1 MAGFRHPEDFTRIRK
16 IFKVSAIPYINS
28 VAERKVETLHLSRTG
43 FLKRLRLSL
52 IAALA
57 TLTVSAQPAEAGRYA
72 SIVIDAKTGSVL
84 HAANPDTKSYPASLT
99 KVMTLFLLFDELDSG
114 RIRLDTKFTTS
125 AHAAAQSPSKLGL
138 EPGEKISVE
147 SLILALVTK
156 SANDA
161 AVVAAE
167 GIGGTEAHFAQM
179 MTRKAQA
186 LGMRTT
192 TYRNASGLPD
202 LGQVSTVRDQALL
215 ARALISHHPG
225 YYKYFSTRQF
235 VYEGQPINT
244 HNRLMLRY
252 QGADGIKTGYIH
264 ASGFNLISSARRGDQ
279 RVIGVVFGGT
289 TAASRDKHMGQLL
302 DKGFAKLR
310 KGGGVEMAE
319 AENDDLP
326 DLDELVAAAQA
337 AKAPPKAAAK
347 PKQAAAKKVVL
358 RAPARAADDDD
369 DDDAVGDADPAGW
382 AIQVGAFK
390 EYRPA
395 HKAASDAAKKLGG
408 LVSRASIDI
417 DKSGKGAK
425 LLYRARI
432 SGFTEDQARAA
443 CKRLGKAG
451 KTCKT
456 VNPNA

>member
-1 MAGFRHPEDFTRIRK
+1 M
-16 IFKVSAIPYINS
+16 
-28 VAERKVETLHLSRTG
+28 HLSRTG
-43 FLKRLRLSL
+43 FLNRIRLF
-52 IAALA
+52 AVALA
-57 TLTVSAQPAEAGRYA
+57 AVLALSAQPAEAGRYA
-72 SIVIDAKTGSVL
+72 SIVIDAESGSVL
-84 HAANPDTKSYPASLT
+84 HAANPDAKSYPASLT

-147 SLILALVTK
+147 SLVLALVTK

-186 LGMRTT
+186 LGMRSTV
-192 TYRNASGLPD
+192 YRNASGLPD
-202 LGQVSTVRDQALL
+202 LSQVSTVRDQALL
-215 ARALISHHPG
+215 GRALIRQHPG

-235 VYEGQPINT
+235 VYDGQPINT

-252 QGADGIKTGYIH
+252 NGADGIKTGYIH
-264 ASGFNLISSARRGDQ
+264 ASGFNLISSAKRDGQ
-279 RVIGVVFGGT
+279 RVIGVVFGGS

-302 DKGFAKLR
+302 DKGFARLR

-319 AENDDLP
+319 AGHDDLP

-337 AKAPPKAAAK
+337 AKAPAKPSAKAAK
-347 PKQAAAKKVVL
+347 PAPAKKVAM
-358 RAPARAADDDD
+358 RAPARAAAADDDD
-369 DDDAVGDADPAGW
+369 DEDAVGDADPASW
-382 AIQVGAFK
+382 AIQVGAFG

-408 LVSRASIDI
+408 LVSKASIDI
-417 DKSGKGAK
+417 DKTGKGAK
-425 LLYRARI
+425 TVYRARI

-451 KTCKT
+451 KACKP

>member
-1 MAGFRHPEDFTRIRK
+1 M
-16 IFKVSAIPYINS
+16 
-28 VAERKVETLHLSRTG
+28 HLSRTG
-43 FLKRLRLSL
+43 FLNRVRLSAL
-52 IAALA
+52 ALAAAL
-57 TLTVSAQPAEAGRYA
+57 TLSAQPAEAGRYA
-72 SIVIDAKTGSVL
+72 SIVIDAETGSLL
-84 HAANPDTKSYPASLT
+84 HASNPDTKSYPASLT

-114 RIRLDTKFTTS
+114 RIRLDSKFTTS

-147 SLILALVTK
+147 SLVLALVTK

-167 GIGGTEAHFAQM
+167 GVGGTEANFAQM
-179 MTRKAQA
+179 MTRKAHA
-186 LGMRTT
+186 LGMRSTV
-192 TYRNASGLPD
+192 YRNASGLPD
-202 LGQVSTVRDQALL
+202 LGQVSTVRDQATL
-215 ARALISHHPG
+215 ARALIRSHPG

-264 ASGFNLISSARRGDQ
+264 ASGFNLISSAKRGSQ

-302 DKGFAKLR
+302 DKGFARLR
-310 KGGGVEMAE
+310 KGESVEMAE
-319 AENDDLP
+319 AESNDDLP

-337 AKAPPKAAAK
+337 AKAPAKAAKAVKAK
-347 PKQAAAKKVVL
+347 PAPAKKVAM
-358 RAPARAADDDD
+358 RAPARAANDDDDD

-382 AIQVGAFK
+382 AIQVGAFS

-408 LVSRASIDI
+408 LVSKASIDI
-417 DKSGKGAK
+417 DKAGKGAK
-425 LLYRARI
+425 TVYRARI

-451 KTCKT
+451 KSCKP
-456 VNPNA
+456 VNPSA

>member
-1 MAGFRHPEDFTRIRK
+1 M
-16 IFKVSAIPYINS
+16 
-28 VAERKVETLHLSRTG
+28 HLSRTG
-43 FLKRLRLSL
+43 FLNRVRL
-52 IAALA
+52 IAIGLAAILTLSALP
-57 TLTVSAQPAEAGRYA
+57 AQAGRYA
-72 SIVIDAKTGSVL
+72 SIVIDAETGSVL
-84 HAANPDTKSYPASLT
+84 HAASPDAKSYPASLT

-138 EPGEKISVE
+138 DPGEKISVE

-167 GIGGTEAHFAQM
+167 GVGGTEANFAQM
-179 MTRKAQA
+179 MTRKAHA
-186 LGMRTT
+186 LGMRAT

-215 ARALISHHPG
+215 ARALIRSHPG

-235 VYEGQPINT
+235 VYDGQPINT

-264 ASGFNLISSARRGDQ
+264 ASGFNLISSARRDGK
-279 RVIGVVFGGT
+279 RIIGVVFGGN

-302 DKGFAKLR
+302 DKGFARLR
-310 KGGGVEMAE
+310 KGESVEMAE
-319 AENDDLP
+319 AGTEADDLP

-337 AKAPPKAAAK
+337 AKAPAKAKAKPAAK
-347 PKQAAAKKVVL
+347 PAPAKKVVL
-358 RAPARAADDDD
+358 RAPARAADDD

-382 AIQVGAFK
+382 AIQVGAFN

-408 LVSRASIDI
+408 LVSKASIDI
-417 DKSGKGAK
+417 DKAGKGSK
-425 LLYRARI
+425 TVYRARI

-451 KTCKT
+451 KACKP

>member
-1 MAGFRHPEDFTRIRK
+1 MA
-16 IFKVSAIPYINS
+16 
-28 VAERKVETLHLSRTG
+28 
-43 FLKRLRLSL
+43 
-52 IAALA
+52 AALA
-57 TLTVSAQPAEAGRYA
+57 AAFVLAVQPAQAGRYA
-72 SIVIDAKTGSVL
+72 SIVIDAQTGSVL
-84 HAANPDTKSYPASLT
+84 HAANPDARSYPASLT

-114 RIRLDTKFTTS
+114 RIRMDSKFTAS

-138 EPGEKISVE
+138 EPGETISVE
-147 SLILALVTK
+147 NLILALVTK

-167 GIGGTEAHFAQM
+167 GVGGTESKFAQM

-186 LGMRTT
+186 LGMRNTV
-192 TYRNASGLPD
+192 YRNASGLPD
-202 LGQVSTVRDQALL
+202 TGQVSTVRDQAIL
-215 ARALISHHPG
+215 ARALIRSHPG

-264 ASGFNLISSARRGDQ
+264 ASGFNLISSAKRGDQ
-279 RVIGVVFGGT
+279 RIIGVVFGGA
-289 TAASRDKHMGQLL
+289 TATSRDNHMAQLL

-310 KGGGVEMAE
+310 RGGGVEMASAETE
-319 AENDDLP
+319 AESNDDLP
-326 DLDELVAAAQA
+326 DLDDLEAAAQA
-337 AKAPPKAAAK
+337 AKAPAKAPVLVK
-347 PKQAAAKKVVL
+347 PKPASSKKIAM
-358 RAPARAADDDD
+358 RAPSRAANDDDD
-369 DDDAVGDADPAGW
+369 DDDAVGDADPAAW
-382 AIQVGAFK
+382 AIQVGAFS

-408 LVSRASIDI
+408 LVSKASIDI
-417 DKSGKGAK
+417 DKAGKGKKA
-425 LLYRARI
+425 LFRARI

-443 CKRLGKAG
+443 CKRLGRAG
-451 KTCKT
+451 KSCKP

>member
-1 MAGFRHPEDFTRIRK
+1 M
-16 IFKVSAIPYINS
+16 
-28 VAERKVETLHLSRTG
+28 HLSHDG
-43 FLKRLRLSL
+43 FLKRFRRIVLTLAVPA
-52 IAALA
+52 IMAFAAP
-57 TLTVSAQPAEAGRYA
+57 AQAGRYA
-72 SIVIDAKTGSVL
+72 SIVIDSDSGSVL
-84 HAANPDTKSYPASLT
+84 HAASPDAKSYPASLT

-125 AHAAAQSPSKLGL
+125 AHAAGQAPSKLGL

-147 SLILALVTK
+147 NLILALVTK

-167 GIGGTEAHFAQM
+167 GVGGTEVNFAQM
-179 MTRKAQA
+179 MTRKAQS
-186 LGMRTT
+186 LGMRSTV
-192 TYRNASGLPD
+192 YRNASGLPD
-202 LGQVSTVRDQALL
+202 LGQVSTVRDQATL
-215 ARALISHHPG
+215 ARALIRTHPG

-264 ASGFNLISSARRGDQ
+264 ASGFNLISSAKRDGKRI
-279 RVIGVVFGGT
+279 IGVVFGGN

-310 KGGGVEMAE
+310 KGGAVEVAS
-319 AENDDLP
+319 APSGDDEELP
-326 DLDELVAAAQA
+326 DIDELVAAAQS
-337 AKAPPKAAAK
+337 AKAPAVKAA
-347 PKQAAAKKVVL
+347 PAKKVVL
-358 RAPARAADDDD
+358 RAPSKSKAKAAAAADDDD
-369 DDDAVGDADPAGW
+369 EEDSIGDADPSVW
-382 AIQVGAFK
+382 SIQVGAFS

-395 HKAASDAAKKLGG
+395 QKAAGEAARKLGG
-408 LVSRASIDI
+408 LVSKASIDI
-417 DKSGKGAK
+417 DKTGKGKKAV
-425 LLYRARI
+425 YRARI

-443 CKRLGKAG
+443 CRRLSKAG
-451 KTCKT
+451 KACKT

>member
-1 MAGFRHPEDFTRIRK
+1 M
-16 IFKVSAIPYINS
+16 
-28 VAERKVETLHLSRTG
+28 HLSRTG
-43 FLKRLRLSL
+43 FLNRLRL
-52 IAALA
+52 IAVALGVA
-57 TLTVSAQPAEAGRYA
+57 IIAVAQPAEAGRYA
-72 SIVIDAKTGSVL
+72 SIVIDAENGSVL
-84 HAANPDTKSYPASLT
+84 HAANPDTRSYPASLT

-114 RIRLDTKFTTS
+114 RIRLDSKFTTS

-167 GIGGTEAHFAQM
+167 GVGGTETRFAHM
-179 MTRKAQA
+179 MTQKAHA
-186 LGMRTT
+186 LGMRNTV
-192 TYRNASGLPD
+192 YRNASGLPD
-202 LGQVSTVRDQALL
+202 TGQVSTVRDQATL
-215 ARALISHHPG
+215 ARALIRSHPG

-235 VYEGQPINT
+235 VYDGQPINT

-264 ASGFNLISSARRGDQ
+264 ASGFNLISSAKRGDK
-279 RVIGVVFGGT
+279 RIIGVVFGGS
-289 TAASRDKHMGQLL
+289 TASSRDNHMGQLL

-310 KGGGVEMAE
+310 RGGGVEMAA
-319 AENDDLP
+319 AETETEGNDDLP
-326 DLDELVAAAQA
+326 DLDDLEAAAQA
-337 AKAPPKAAAK
+337 AKAPAKAPAKAVAKAK
-347 PKQAAAKKVVL
+347 PAPAKKVVL

-369 DDDAVGDADPAGW
+369 DDDDAVGDADPSGW
-382 AIQVGAFK
+382 AIQVGAFS

-408 LVSRASIDI
+408 LVSKASIDI
-417 DKSGKGAK
+417 DKAGKGAK
-425 LLYRARI
+425 ALYRARI

-451 KTCKT
+451 KSCKT